1 MIQENKPQGR
11 EKKVYKVLLILLIA
25 MAALSGARKDLNQLL
40 SLANEAQAFADHW
53 FGGMLPS
60 VQARTISHV
69 ESCTAAESKRINVST
84 DDFRW
89 SGRVAEGKAVEIK
102 GISGNISAEPAR
114 GDEVEVVAIK
124 SSNRSDTESV
134 KVQLVEHPDGVTIC
148 ALYPTDDPS
157 VVRTC
162 EPGRNKSNFSSG
174 ANIRNNDVR
183 VDFTV
188 RVPAGVSF
196 VGKTINGEIKAASLA
211 GNVFTHTV
219 NGSIQIST
227 SGYAQAKTVN
237 GSILASMGNS
247 SWPDAIEFKTV
258 NGGIT
263 LDLPAA
269 LSTKISA
276 ETFNG
281 QISSDFPVNV
291 VGTVSRKQL
300 TGTIGAGGR
309 ELVIK
314 TLNGSINLRRAG

>member
-1 MIQENKPQGR
+1 MIQENKPQGK
-11 EKKVYKVLLILLIA
+11 EKKVYKVLLILLIG
-25 MAALSGARKDLNQLL
+25 MATISGARKDLNQLL

-69 ESCTAAESKRINVST
+69 ESCAVTESKRINVST

-89 SGRVAEGKAVEIK
+89 SGRVAQGKAVEIK
-102 GISGNISAEPAR
+102 GLSGSISAEPAR
-114 GDEVEVVAIK
+114 GDEVEVVGVK
-124 SSNRSDTESV
+124 TSNRGDTESV
-134 KVQLVEHPDGVTIC
+134 KVQLVEHPGGVTIC
-148 ALYPTDDPS
+148 ALYPSDDPS
-157 VVRTC
+157 VVRKC
-162 EPGRNKSNFSSG
+162 EPGPNNTDNWSGSTRNS
-174 ANIRNNDVR
+174 DVR
-183 VDFTV
+183 VDFAV

-196 VGKTINGEIKAASLA
+196 VGKTVNGEIKAASLA

-237 GSILASMGNS
+237 GSIIASLGNS
-247 SWPDAIEFKTV
+247 NWPDAIEFKTI

-281 QISSDFPVNV
+281 QISSEFPVSV
-291 VGTVSRKQL
+291 VGVVSRKQIN
-300 TGTIGAGGR
+300 GTIGAGGR